1 MKKLLII
8 FAFAGLCFSSADA
21 QKKIPHNYRPVGVQP
36 SKRTEIILPKVNGY
50 NVYKGDFHIHT
61 SYSDGRINPAG
72 RVLEAWYDGLDVIA
86 ITDHYEG
93 CGGVKKALKV
103 AAPQF
108 PDGKPIDYK
117 TATEGGVAP
126 ADFNAIYKE
135 AEWQVKFSRYP
146 MLLIKGCEMAREP
159 KEYGHFNCLFLK
171 DPNVL
176 YDPDIAVAFKRVH
189 EQGGIV
195 VHNHPSYRRP
205 GGTTDKSESHKKLY
219 DAGLIDGVEIVNGTN
234 FYPKMVRRCIDEN
247 LAMFANT
254 DEHVLTSYRFGSHGC
269 YRTMTLIFAKNLTE
283 KAIKEA
289 ILKHRTLAYF
299 AGNIAGEEKL
309 LGDFL
314 NAAVDCKILKEDKKK
329 GERTFMLTN
338 MSSLTYQLR
347 RGKNIY
353 ELEPF
358 KSVMVT
364 LGKDKKSDK
373 AAQPTFHV
381 ENMWHIDFQHPTI
394 TLEID
399 K

>member
-8 FAFAGLCFSSADA
+8 FAFTGLCFSSANA

-36 SKRTEIILPKVNGY
+36 SKRTEIILPQVNGY

-61 SYSDGRINPAG
+61 SYSDGRVNPKG

-93 CGGVKKALKV
+93 TSGLKGALKV
-103 AAPQF
+103 AAPLS
-108 PDGKPIDYK
+108 PDGKPLEYK
-117 TATEGGVAP
+117 SATERGAVP
-126 ADFNAIYKE
+126 ADFNAIHKE
-135 AEWQVKFSRYP
+135 AEWQLKMSRFP

-171 DPNVL
+171 DINTV
-176 YDPDIAVAFKRVH
+176 YNKDIAEAFKNVH
-189 EQGGIV
+189 KQGGIV
-195 VHNHPSYRRP
+195 IHNHPSYRRP

-234 FYPKMVRRCIDEN
+234 FDPRMVRRCIEEK
-247 LAMFANT
+247 LTMLANT
-254 DEHVLTSYRFGSHGC
+254 DEHVLTSYRFGSHNC
-269 YRTMTLIFAKNLTE
+269 HRTMTLIFAKDLTE
-283 KAIKEA
+283 KAIKDA
-289 ILKHRTLAYF
+289 FLKHRTLAYF
-299 AGNIAGEEKL
+299 AGNLAGEEQL

-314 NAAVDCKILKEDKKK
+314 NAAVECRIVKEDKKK
-329 GERTFMLTN
+329 GERTYMLTN
-338 MSSLTYQLR
+338 MSSITYQLR

-364 LGKDKKSDK
+364 LGKNKSTGES
-373 AAQPTFHV
+373 AQPTFHV

-394 TLEID
+394 TLELD